1 MTADYTGATMKDAVS
16 AASIGQAEHL
26 ARGFVVVRISTFPGE
41 TPPRVEITYTE
52 DLA

>member
-26 ARGFVVVRISTFPGE
+26 ARGFVVVRIRMFSRE
-41 TPPRVEITYTE
+41 TPRRIEIIYTE
-52 DLA
+52 DLG